1 MEDADSHHNDCL
13 EQTAVI
19 RFFRHYVPLNLLLL
33 VLIEALILCGAIYA
47 GVSARFIDSGTIP
60 DDFNPLLPKALTFTF
75 VMLGLMTASGLYDTE
90 WQGGIRALLQ
100 RLGLSF
106 GLGLLAMSLLFY
118 FFPILLVGRGAFL
131 LSFGLALL
139 GILLSRALFIRW
151 ARVGALKTRALVI
164 GTGSRAAHVEALL
177 ASRGHASNT
186 QVIGYLPMGG
196 SHHFVDH
203 ARILDTEEPLPEL
216 VARLQINEII
226 LAIRER
232 RGGGMPVQEL
242 LRCKLRGIRVLELSS
257 FFERENGHLQLDS
270 MNASWMILAEGFHQG
285 IVRDTVKRLFDLL
298 VSTAML
304 GFTLPIMALTAL
316 MIKLE
321 SPGPVLYRQERV
333 GQGSRNFTILKF
345 RSMCVD
351 AEKDGKPRW
360 ARQNDSRITLTG
372 RFIRRT
378 RIDELPQIF
387 NVFFGDMSFV
397 GPRPERPYFVQD
409 LSQKI
414 PYYGVRHTVK
424 PGITG
429 WAQVRYP
436 YGATDEDAMHK
447 LQYDLYYVKN
457 HSLFLDLMI
466 LFQTAQVVLWGK
478 GVR

>member
-1 MEDADSHHNDCL
+1 M
-13 EQTAVI
+13 I

-33 VLIEALILCGAIYA
+33 VLIEALILSGAIYA
-47 GVSARFIDSGTIP
+47 GVSARFLDGGVIP
-60 DDFNPLLPKALTFTF
+60 EGISPLLPKALTFTA
-75 VMLGLMTASGLYDTE
+75 VMLGFMTASGLYDLE
-90 WQGGIRALLQ
+90 WQGGVRALLQ

-106 GLGLLAMSLLFY
+106 GLGLVAMSLLFY
-118 FFPILLVGRGAFL
+118 FFPALLVGRGAFL

-151 ARVGALKTRALVI
+151 AQVGALNSRALVI

-177 ASRGHASNT
+177 SKRGHSSNT

-203 ARILDTEEPLPEL
+203 ARIFDTQEPLPEL
-216 VARLQINEII
+216 AARLQINEII
-226 LAIRER
+226 LAVRDR
-232 RGGGMPVQEL
+232 RGGGMPIQDL
-242 LRCKLRGIRVLELSS
+242 LTCKLRGIRIVELSS

-298 VSTAML
+298 VSAIML
-304 GFTLPIMALTAL
+304 AICLPIMALTAL
-316 MIKLE
+316 LIKLE

-333 GQGSRNFTILKF
+333 GQGCRNFIILKF

-360 ARQNDSRITLTG
+360 ARQNDSRVTLTG

-409 LSQKI
+409 LTQKI